1 MERLFDYALND
12 PRENVSIE
20 ALDDLVLLAHNDIAV
35 DTSRVYVSYFHPPTH
50 LFFSFLIYGNGSGFL
65 NW

>member
-35 DTSRVYVSYFHPPTH
+35 DTSRVYVS
-50 LFFSFLIYGNGSGFL
+50 FSFSMPSHHHHPFLID
-65 NW
+65 

>member
-35 DTSRVYVSYFHPPTH
+35 DTSRVYVSFSLSMPSHHHHHP
-50 LFFSFLIYGNGSGFL
+50 FLID
-65 NW
+65 